1 MHFRYD
7 INGLRALAVL
17 SVVIFHFAEEKLPGG
32 FIGVD
37 VFFVISWYLM
47 TSIII
52 NKLDKDRFRQDLGGL
67 LNAYQEVAARLGL
80 ITRESQGGTS
90 GPVLIKNQF
99 RKFIM
104 KATVKI
110 TLKYGV
116 LDPQGKAIEKSL
128 VQLGFSGVNEVRQGK
143 LIELDIDA
151 DTPEAAEKQI
161 TEMCEKLLANT
172 VIENYDIQLNL
183 AD

>member
-1 MHFRYD
+1 
-7 INGLRALAVL
+7 
-17 SVVIFHFAEEKLPGG
+17 
-32 FIGVD
+32 
-37 VFFVISWYLM
+37 
-47 TSIII
+47 
-52 NKLDKDRFRQDLGGL
+52 
-67 LNAYQEVAARLGL
+67 
-80 ITRESQGGTS
+80 
-90 GPVLIKNQF
+90 
-99 RKFIM
+99 M

-128 VQLGFSGVNEVRQGK
+128 GQLGFSGVNEVRQGK

-172 VIENYDIQLNL
+172 VIENYDIQLNP